1 MDFQSPHKTF
11 PQIGL
16 NFSQCV
22 GHHEGMS
29 LVREFLNDNPDLLS
43 KLTPASQDAYLKI
56 CSSISHRRFIKSRA
70 LFIRTFNDIEAVD
83 GNPLRD
89 LILRGASMLSA
100 CNWALVQP
108 YFYAVRALLK
118 DADFIERWTRFTY
131 DLASWDIDVAV
142 IFLAQTPRAKETFGV
157 DNLLLW
163 GEQALEAL
171 RSGRRMSKATRAYL
185 EEAVGYRCATS
196 QLRWKFFLGQA
207 AQISE
212 VSPAAAE
219 AFIRLG
225 ARPYLLLNNQE
236 IEQWVTEGLA
246 GCHTEEGLI
255 NYFSGTS
262 LKGLKKR
269 DGLASGVALE
279 DRGNTLSLICEAYL
293 GRPVKVRS
301 NTSLVGVKGFAG
313 GAATDGRTVY
323 LPNMVPSFGLFT
335 LMALHQSTLL
345 AEEGWRYESEKGV
358 SNPVGIHLDADRRLL
373 ERLPGLLTEMERLV
387 EEGLPASY
395 PSGAP
400 EDFREPLPWWGDLL
414 PELVRETDS
423 TIQRLKERVAEHPE
437 LPSPEVVEALLSVMM
452 AEGQRD
458 VEELWDSLR
467 EMFGNVELTS
477 SDLEELREDVKT
489 FFYKEF
495 VYKEWDE
502 DLSDYKLGWC
512 LVRERLAKDDPNSF
526 VEEVQ
531 TRLHGLITLIR
542 RQFMKLNPER
552 FQKFRA
558 QPIGD
563 ELDIDA
569 LVQAFADM
577 RSGSFLSE
585 NVYIYRD
592 KRLRDVAVLFL
603 VDMSKSTETKVND
616 RRVIDI
622 QKEAM
627 VLMAEALDSLEDPYA
642 IFGFSS
648 EGRFRVDLFTIKDF
662 GEPYGERAQ
671 YRLGSLE
678 PTGFTRLGAVI
689 RHGIYKLGRVQAA
702 VKLMV
707 ILTDGRPYDVGY
719 GSLDYA
725 IADTKKALQEARRYR
740 VHPFIITSDKEGADY
755 LERISPQTQSIIL
768 PKVELLPTMLPAM
781 YKRLTG

>member
-1 MDFQSPHKTF
+1 MDSQSLGKTF
-11 PQIGL
+11 PK
-16 NFSQCV
+16 
-22 GHHEGMS
+22 ERMS
-29 LVREFLNDNPDLLS
+29 SVREFLNDNPHLLS
-43 KLTPASQDAYLKI
+43 KLTPVSQDAYLKI
-56 CSSISHRRFIKSRA
+56 CSSISSWSSSKSRA
-70 LFIRTFNDIEAVD
+70 FFIRTFNNIED
-83 GNPLRD
+83 MDESPHRD
-89 LILRGASMLSA
+89 LILRGALMLSA

-108 YFYAVRALLK
+108 YFYAVRSLPK
-118 DADFIERWTRFTY
+118 DADFIERWTRLAY
-131 DLASWDIDVAV
+131 DLASWDIVVAV
-142 IFLAQTPRAKETFGV
+142 TFLDQTPRAKETFGA
-157 DNLLLW
+157 DSLLPW

-171 RSGRRMSKATRAYL
+171 RSGRRMSKAARAYL
-185 EEAVGYRCATS
+185 EEAVDYRCATP

-236 IEQWVTEGLA
+236 IERWVTEGLA
-246 GCHTEEGLI
+246 GCRTEEGLI

-262 LKGLKKR
+262 LKALEKR
-269 DGLASGVALE
+269 DVLASGVALR

-293 GRPVKVRS
+293 GRPVKVWS
-301 NTSLVGVKGFAG
+301 NTSLVGVKGFTG
-313 GAATDGRTVY
+313 GAATDGRTIY

-345 AEEGWRYESEKGV
+345 AEEGWRYESEKRV
-358 SNPVGIHLDADRRLL
+358 FHLDADRRLL

-458 VEELWDSLR
+458 VEELWDKLR
-467 EMFGNVELTS
+467 EMFGSVELTS
-477 SDLEELREDVKT
+477 PDLEELQENAKT

-495 VYKEWDE
+495 FYKEWDK

-512 LVRERLAKDDPNSF
+512 LVRERLAKDEPNSF

-531 TRLHGLITLIR
+531 TRLHGLITLISQ
-542 RQFMKLNPER
+542 QFMKLKPER
-552 FQKFRA
+552 FQKLRA

-569 LVQAFADM
+569 LVQAFVDM
-577 RSGSFLSE
+577 YSGSFLSE
-585 NVYIYRD
+585 NVYIHRD

-603 VDMSKSTETKVND
+603 VDMSESTEAKVND

-678 PTGFTRLGAVI
+678 PRGFTRLGAVI
-689 RHGIYKLGRVQAA
+689 RHGIYKLDRVQAA

-707 ILTDGRPYDVGY
+707 ILTDGRPYDVDY

-725 IADTKKALQEARRYR
+725 IADTKKAIQEARRHR
-740 VHPFIITSDKEGADY
+740 IHPFIITSDKKGADY